1 MKTLLKALIV
11 LSIITLGSYI
21 QSHAQVVPTDFKVS
35 ETTTSTVSLAWTH
48 DGKNVDKFLIERK
61 PLDGNTYTKV
71 SEPKSTDRTFV
82 DTNLPPN
89 SQFQY
94 RIYAVLSGKNS
105 TPTALIT
112 GWTLSNAPALST
124 PVVVSATQINVAW
137 TSNLTSG
144 QFELQY
150 ANNANFTNAV
160 TPPFTSSRSYSLTG
174 LLPNTNYYIRVRV
187 SKQTTPAALNYSD
200 WSVTQ
205 AKTPDPTPA
214 IPSGLAITGKAET
227 SIGVS
232 WNAVKAADSY
242 EIRYST
248 DKTFARGVESVE
260 LDASKTSSKIIN
272 LTSGSTY
279 YIQVRAKTTVDKTQ
293 YASGWSDIVS
303 ATTDV
308 STPAKPSILT
318 LQASADGTQVVM
330 NWKDNSSN
338 ETGFDIEWGDTPAY
352 GKSASVGVN
361 VTSYTVSGLIPCKTF
376 YVQVRSKNSG
386 GNSDW
391 EPNKT
396 DLIPPLPTAPSELS
410 ATTTNNLG
418 EIKFKWNDN
427 SNNEESF
434 ELEYDLK
441 ADFSAPQSTKFGAG
455 VTTGS
460 LNGLKESTVYYL
472 RIRAKN
478 CKGVSD
484 WSGTNIKTSGK
495 PVAPSKLVITFQ
507 GTNQI
512 DMSWTD
518 NSDNETSFEIERST
532 DKTTF
537 VKIDEISANL
547 TSYSNK
553 GLTPSTQY
561 YYRVRAKNTFGFSD
575 YSNLIDPITLPL
587 PVVAPKSP
595 TDLSLMVVS
604 SSQIDLK
611 WLDNSDNETGFEI
624 ERGLDGVNFSKIAD
638 VSANGTS
645 YSDKGLT
652 ASTKYFY
659 R

>member
-1 MKTLLKALIV
+1 MSKTFIWLLISLAIC
-11 LSIITLGSYI
+11 I
-21 QSHAQVVPTDFKVS
+21 QCYAQVAPTDFKVG

-61 PLDGNTYTKV
+61 PLDGNTYTKL
-71 SEPKSTDRTFV
+71 SEPKSTDRAFV

-112 GWTLSNAPALST
+112 GWTLSTAPVLST
-124 PVVVSATQINVAW
+124 PVVISATQINVAW
-137 TSNLTSG
+137 TSNLTFG

-160 TPPFTSSRSYSLTG
+160 TPPLTSSRSYSLTG

-187 SKQTTPAALNYSD
+187 SKQTTPAALNYSA
-200 WSVTQ
+200 WSATQ

-214 IPSGLAITGKAET
+214 IPTGLAITGKAET

-248 DKTFARGVESVE
+248 DKAFARGVESVE

-279 YIQVRAKTTVDKTQ
+279 YIQVRAKTTVDKIQ

-308 STPAKPSILT
+308 SAPAKPSIPS
-318 LQASADGTQVVM
+318 LQASADGTQVTVT
-330 NWKDNSSN
+330 WKDNSSN
-338 ETGFDIEWGDTPAY
+338 ETGFDLEWGDTPAY

-376 YVQVRSKNSG
+376 YAQVRSKNSG

-391 EPNKT
+391 ETNKT
-396 DLIPPLPTAPSELS
+396 DLTPTLPTAPSELS
-410 ATTTNNLG
+410 ATATNNLG

-434 ELEYDLK
+434 
-441 ADFSAPQSTKFGAG
+441 GI
-455 VTTGS
+455 V
-460 LNGLKESTVYYL
+460 
-472 RIRAKN
+472 
-478 CKGVSD
+478 
-484 WSGTNIKTSGK
+484 
-495 PVAPSKLVITFQ
+495 
-507 GTNQI
+507 
-512 DMSWTD
+512 
-518 NSDNETSFEIERST
+518 
-532 DKTTF
+532 
-537 VKIDEISANL
+537 
-547 TSYSNK
+547 
-553 GLTPSTQY
+553 
-561 YYRVRAKNTFGFSD
+561 
-575 YSNLIDPITLPL
+575 
-587 PVVAPKSP
+587 
-595 TDLSLMVVS
+595 
-604 SSQIDLK
+604 
-611 WLDNSDNETGFEI
+611 
-624 ERGLDGVNFSKIAD
+624 
-638 VSANGTS
+638 
-645 YSDKGLT
+645 
-652 ASTKYFY
+652 
-659 R
+659 